1 MLNLHCLEKGLGLV
15 SLPSFVYDT
24 WRKTFVVLYPINE
37 PNLLSDCLYYLRY
50 VCIRQYVYCDYLFLS
65 L

>member
-24 WRKTFVVLYPINE
+24 WRKTFFVLYPINE

-50 VCIRQYVYCDYLFLS
+50 VCIR
-65 L
+65 